1 MNRVPDASLTPS
13 MCILQEF
20 DGLQWIIKEDW
31 LGIFS
36 IRLNAKFEG
45 VADPELNSY
54 GILRSNY
61 LLGSNDSKKELVV
74 SLSLDSKTRVT

>member
-1 MNRVPDASLTPS
+1 MNQVLDASPTLS
-13 MCILQEF
+13 MCILQEI

-45 VADPELNSY
+45 VADLELNS
-54 GILRSNY
+54 
-61 LLGSNDSKKELVV
+61 
-74 SLSLDSKTRVT
+74 